1 MYDRLCA
8 QAQKGVTGLE
18 WAAVSY
24 RCAHVWRT
32 ACRRIDGPSSR
43 SDSKGLRNDHGVH
56 DVPLGKCSELPRWFS
71 RPHPHA
77 LFRYMASALKQK
89 CLDMRRREASRRESQ
104 HFAASNCVFVL
115 FKLAFCIF
123 VSSSWTPSVGPDA
136 PKATPQKMDARN
148 LLAYFKRKDTEACG
162 TGNILQHVHKSKNPM
177 NLRKV
182 RRSSYS

>member
-8 QAQKGVTGLE
+8 QAPKGVTGLE

-32 ACRRIDGPSSR
+32 ARRRIDGPSSR
-43 SDSKGLRNDHGVH
+43 SDSKGLRHDHGVH
-56 DVPLGKCSELPRWFS
+56 DVPLEKCSELPRWFS

-148 LLAYFKRKDTEACG
+148 LLAYFKRKDTESCG
-162 TGNILQHVHKSKNPM
+162 TGNML
-177 NLRKV
+177 
-182 RRSSYS
+182 